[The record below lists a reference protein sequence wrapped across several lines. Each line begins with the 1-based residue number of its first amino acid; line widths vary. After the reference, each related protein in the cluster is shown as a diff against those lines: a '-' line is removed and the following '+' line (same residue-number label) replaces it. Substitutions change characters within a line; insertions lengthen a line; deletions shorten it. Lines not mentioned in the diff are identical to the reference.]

1 MLLLLTEPRSA
12 VCGYTVFLM
21 IFTLVGFKAVP
32 VRVLIITCVAKQR
45 GSWKKAH
52 MTSVSGFQLCPPGKK
67 VSKAVPFWKM
77 QGKKYVTNEF
87 ESEIGSWFALIN
99 EAEKTN
105 RTKLVLFLC
114 LKFLVIKSENTFF
127 SLSSVLA

>member
-1 MLLLLTEPRSA
+1 MPSWEESVKSP
-12 VCGYTVFLM
+12 
-21 IFTLVGFKAVP
+21 VP
-32 VRVLIITCVAKQR
+32 
-45 GSWKKAH
+45 S
-52 MTSVSGFQLCPPGKK
+52 
-67 VSKAVPFWKM
+67 WKM
-77 QGKKYVTNEF
+77 QSKKYVTNEF

-127 SLSSVLA
+127 ILSSALA